1 MFPSFYF
8 INSNVAK
15 MLQLLCSEKAEKGAQ
30 RRDIMEEDKILIF
43 FFGAWSVEIPNSSKP
58 PLPPARSTNLTIPGM
73 LTRSRRRSMAFQGPS
88 SDRPD
93 DAEADVG
100 ILNVDVAAAAG
111 ASIAVAVDND
121 TNNDDDTLDLS
132 TSLYDVHVNLQYVTS
147 WSGAGSCCASD
158 RADGTTTT
166 PALPS
171 TLGLRIDR
179 VGDLPLPLSDFH
191 AKLIKSNR
199 NSREIEEKTHHG
211 VHSVPSKR
219 IHIHNPAWKVALE
232 QMVRTVA
239 YKLGVAP
246 KFLSAEL
253 KMLLLM
259 EKGSRIDRC
268 SIDSGGATVMGTLF
282 IQLPSVFTG
291 GKVGVFVPGGEDS
304 DGIAREE
311 TSTRFDL
318 GVTSGESAF
327 SCYFVCHYG
336 DCEFEIAK
344 IQSGSRVL
352 LQYSLHYSKDGPMPT
367 GCSIEDSMVREII
380 CSCWYFPLNDLIKLI
395 TYMNPRRR

>member
-268 SIDSGGATVMGTLF
+268 SIDSGGATVERSSSSSHRSSREGRSESSSPEARIPMASHGRKRAHASTLAL
-282 IQLPSVFTG
+282 LPASRPSHAISFVITATANSRLPRSKAGLAFCSSILYTIPKTG
-291 GKVGVFVPGGEDS
+291 RCP
-304 DGIAREE
+304 
-311 TSTRFDL
+311 L
-318 GVTSGESAF
+318 GV
-327 SCYFVCHYG
+327 
-336 DCEFEIAK
+336 
-344 IQSGSRVL
+344 L
-352 LQYSLHYSKDGPMPT
+352 SKT
-367 GCSIEDSMVREII
+367 Q
-380 CSCWYFPLNDLIKLI
+380 W
-395 TYMNPRRR
+395 